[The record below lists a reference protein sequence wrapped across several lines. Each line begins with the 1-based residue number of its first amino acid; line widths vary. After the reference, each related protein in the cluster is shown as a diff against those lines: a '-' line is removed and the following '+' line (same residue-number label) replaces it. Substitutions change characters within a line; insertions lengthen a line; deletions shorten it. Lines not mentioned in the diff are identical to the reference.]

1 MPTGE
6 NTDLLLR
13 KNPARQTSDFSP
25 IIVLDPFIAVA
36 SSPAVHPSKVSAMTK
51 LILFTDLHMVPEGRT
66 IIGLDPARRLA
77 AGIAHVNRYHADAD
91 QVIVMGDLTHRA
103 DRASYERLK
112 GELDKLV
119 PPLAITIG
127 NHDRREIFLEVFTD
141 AVTDDNG
148 FVQRVIDFDDCRAVL
163 LDTLFAPPY
172 DYPNSHAG
180 LLCEKRMAWL
190 ETQLETA
197 GNRPVLLFMHHPPH
211 ATGFTGMDMIRLT
224 NEVEF
229 YDLVKRHGN
238 VLHIFAGHVHRTIS
252 GSSRGIPFSVFKS
265 PVHQQPMPFEAPDA
279 SLSVDEPAAYGIAV
293 MTDTGVLVHT
303 EDYEI
308 AKREAAVA

>member
-1 MPTGE
+1 
-6 NTDLLLR
+6 
-13 KNPARQTSDFSP
+13 
-25 IIVLDPFIAVA
+25 
-36 SSPAVHPSKVSAMTK
+36 MTK
-51 LILFTDLHMVPEGRT
+51 LILFTDLHMVPEGET
-66 IIGLDPARRLA
+66 IIGLDPAQRLA

-91 QVIVMGDLTHRA
+91 QVIVMGDLAHWA
-103 DRASYERLK
+103 DKDSYVRLK
-112 GELDKLV
+112 SELDKLV

-127 NHDRREIFLEVFTD
+127 NHDRREIFLDVFTN
-141 AVTDDNG
+141 AVTDENG
-148 FVQRVIDFDDCRAVL
+148 FVQRIIDFDDCRCLL

-190 ETQLETA
+190 DRQLQTA
-197 GNRPVLLFMHHPPH
+197 GDKPVLLFMHHPPH
-211 ATGFTGMDMIRLT
+211 ATGFTGMDLIRLT

-265 PVHQQPMPFEAPDA
+265 TCHQQPMPFEAPDA

-293 MTDTGVLVHT
+293 MTDTGILVHT

-308 AKREAAVA
+308 AEREAAVA